1 MSVFYKNWFTHNIF
15 HLNDLLNEHSNF
27 YKFHE
32 FKAKYNFDVPFTV
45 FYGLIDIIPNV
56 WKDKIK
62 IKRQNQNG
70 KVNQNDNTTF
80 NTNSIY
86 SSILKSSFVPPT
98 SQNRI
103 LHHGFT
109 ENNVHK
115 VYQLPFT
122 ITKEVKVI
130 MFQYKI
136 THNILPTQISLYRDS
151 FSDSDVCP
159 FATTSSKLLATC

>member
-1 MSVFYKNWFTHNIF
+1 MSVFYKNWFTHNII

-45 FYGLIDIIPNV
+45 FYGLIDAIPSV

-62 IKRQNQNG
+62 RQNQYG

-86 SSILKSSFVPPT
+86 SSILKFLRPA
-98 SQNRI
+98 N
-103 LHHGFT
+103 FA
-109 ENNVHK
+109 K
-115 VYQLPFT
+115 
-122 ITKEVKVI
+122 
-130 MFQYKI
+130 
-136 THNILPTQISLYRDS
+136 
-151 FSDSDVCP
+151 SD
-159 FATTSSKLLATC
+159 LASWFY